1 MSIIPPSKK
10 SGFTLI
16 EIVIVL
22 AIAALIMV
30 IVFVAV
36 QGALSARRNDQ
47 RRSDAR
53 RVLAAMESRPDL
65 YADIIRTQIDA
76 PRNTALNILTRS
88 LLGVTTFEDPTQTY
102 NQYSTIDNTGTS
114 RNYLITYRPSSPP
127 AISPATEV
135 ISPTFVAPLIEISN
149 DAKCRKI
156 GNYYKFETS
165 PGSNAVIVILEPFRT
180 TRYNLITDPEPKYQT
195 YGTPYCINT

>member
-22 AIAALIMV
+22 AIASLIMV

-65 YADIIRTQIDA
+65 YDKIIKTKTGA
-76 PRNTALNILTRS
+76 ERNTELNILTRS

-102 NQYSTIDNTGTS
+102 NENASIDNNLGTS
-114 RNYLITYRPSSPP
+114 RNYRITYRKSEPP
-127 AISPATEV
+127 AIPPAAEV
-135 ISPTFVAPLIEISN
+135 INASVVAPLIEISTN
-149 DAKCRKI
+149 AKCRKI

-165 PGSNAVIVILEPFRT
+165 QGSNAVIVILEPFRT
-180 TRYNLITDPEPKYQT
+180 ASNGGGGYQT
-195 YGTPYCINT
+195 YGTIYCINT

>member
-1 MSIIPPSKK
+1 MSKIPPPKK

-65 YADIIRTQIDA
+65 YADIIKNEDGA
-76 PRNTALNILTRS
+76 VRNTSLNILTRS

-102 NQYSTIDNTGTS
+102 NQNSTIDNTGTS
-114 RNYLITYRPSSPP
+114 RNYRITYRESSPP
-127 AISPATEV
+127 AIPPATEKFASV
-135 ISPTFVAPLIEISN
+135 VAPLIEISTG
-149 DAKCRKI
+149 AKCRKI
-156 GNYYKFETS
+156 GNSYKFETS
-165 PGSNAVIVILEPFRT
+165 EGSNAVIVILEPFRT
-180 TRYNLITDPEPKYQT
+180 TRYNPITDLVPKYQT